1 MDQLWTRILE
11 GASQLE
17 AILVGILIY
26 LWLSHRDLVNDLRA
40 EVKRRRIKDGD
51 SIGDRGGRNEGE

>member
-1 MDQLWTRILE
+1 MDQIWLRIIE
-11 GASQLE
+11 GASQAE

-40 EVKRRRIKDGD
+40 EVKRRRITEDDGQD
-51 SIGDRGGRNEGE
+51 ERRKRDKG